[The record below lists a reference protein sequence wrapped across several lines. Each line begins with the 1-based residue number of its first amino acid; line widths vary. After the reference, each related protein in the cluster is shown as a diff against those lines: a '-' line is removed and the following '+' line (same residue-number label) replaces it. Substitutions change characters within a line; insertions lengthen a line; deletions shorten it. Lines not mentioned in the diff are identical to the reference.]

1 MVVGVG
7 SYGVVEAGEIGEQA
21 LFELLKGLEAAPV
34 QLLFFQILEEALY
47 DGIVIWVTL
56 GGEGL
61 DHPQFI
67 DDPAEISGGELR
79 ATIRMEHDALGDA
92 A

>member
-1 MVVGVG
+1 MGVG
-7 SYGVVEAGEIGEQA
+7 SLGVIEAGDIGQQT
-21 LFELLKGLEAAPV
+21 LLELPDGLESAPV
-34 QLLFFQILEEALY
+34 QLLFFQILEEALH
-47 DGIVIWVTL
+47 DRIVVWVTL